1 MFVTEY
7 VEKYGLDHFE
17 TSANAMEFITQFT
30 SCEFAVRPFILNYEE
45 RMMQQMLTWS
55 RHSHSHV
62 RRLASEG
69 CRPRLPWAMALP
81 RFKKDP
87 APILPILENLKD
99 DPSEFVRRSVAN
111 NFNDISKDHPK
122 LVLKIGKRWIGAD
135 VNRDKII
142 KHACRT
148 LLKSGDVRALKL
160 FGFLEP
166 SAIEILHF
174 ECDSSVNMGKHLEF
188 SFFVKNGGRKSSK
201 VRIEYGIDYMKSNG
215 STNRKIFQISE
226 TVLKQGESKEFRRTQ
241 SFKKL
246 TTRKHYSGR
255 HALAILVNGRELVKS
270 GFMVSE

>member
-1 MFVTEY
+1 
-7 VEKYGLDHFE
+7 
-17 TSANAMEFITQFT
+17 
-30 SCEFAVRPFILNYEE
+30 
-45 RMMQQMLTWS
+45 QQMLNWS
-55 RHSHSHV
+55 RHHHSHV

-111 NFNDISKDHPK
+111 NLNDISKDHPK
-122 LVLKIGKRWIGAD
+122 LVLEIGKRWIGAD

-148 LLKSGDVRALKL
+148 LLKSGDVRALEL

-166 SAIEILHF
+166 SDIEILHF
-174 ECDSSVNMGKHLEF
+174 ECDSSVNMGKHLKF
-188 SFFVKNGGRKSSK
+188 SFIVKNGGKKRSK

-226 TVLKQGESKEFRRTQ
+226 TVLKSGESKEFMRTQ

-246 TTRKHYSGR
+246 TTRKHYPGR